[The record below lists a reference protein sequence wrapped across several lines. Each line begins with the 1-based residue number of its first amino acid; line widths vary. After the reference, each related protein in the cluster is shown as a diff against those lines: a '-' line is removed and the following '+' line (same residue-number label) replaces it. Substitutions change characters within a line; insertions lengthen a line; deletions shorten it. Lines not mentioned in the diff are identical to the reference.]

1 MWSVTYLQIKLLWCI
16 LDIFV
21 ILKALV
27 KIAWNRWDLLFLNC
41 GWLLSYETEQNHTR
55 WQTVKSNKKSW
66 NTFGQ
71 RYVTSSSWIV
81 LLNPTPTNLQR
92 SIPVFSSINVSTNRL
107 PVPFTVNSDV
117 KISVLK
123 LSEAFNTI
131 KQDHGLDK
139 ISGDRAYASHLLLLR
154 RSFSKQAGGGHWE
167 FLLCPNQEH
176 CTAASVIVR
185 SSLTLWYAKQHVRK
199 CPTDT
204 NVN

>member
-1 MWSVTYLQIKLLWCI
+1 MGLSCTLLSTCVSIKRATLLVRITRTLQYIYIRKHETRYNIFGFLTSSMWSVTYLQIKLLWCI

-107 PVPFTVNSDV
+107 RVPFTVNLDV

-123 LSEAFNTI
+123 LSEAFDTI
-131 KQDHGLDK
+131 RLDHGSV
-139 ISGDRAYASHLLLLR
+139 ICSDRAYASL
-154 RSFSKQAGGGHWE
+154 
-167 FLLCPNQEH
+167 
-176 CTAASVIVR
+176 AAS
-185 SSLTLWYAKQHVRK
+185 KK
-199 CPTDT
+199 F
-204 NVN
+204 